1 MRATKTAAYYIS
13 PIEIGVLWAK
23 ITYIKSHLKALGF
36 SPQTDMK

>member
-1 MRATKTAAYYIS
+1 MRATKNAAYCII

-23 ITYIKSHLKALGF
+23 ITYIKSHLKDLGF